1 MPISR
6 PIPKKMLKNMFL
18 KVLHEHHRPGGN
30 YNGHS
35 WDYNSIVRTKL
46 SEYFK
51 ISLLSPEEV
60 AEGVRAVFELE
71 RDDYIMQDANQSA
84 NVFKILTD
92 KAKRIVDEPLE
103 DMIVS
108 SIDIDQLLSH
118 DELRARVHDDYLS
131 GDYETAIFK
140 AFKMLEEKVR
150 SKTNSAPSIV
160 GTDLMKN
167 AFNPNGGLLSHPGAQ
182 TLAEREGLHFLMR
195 GAMMWFRNP
204 SSHRTVGYAN
214 LSEAAHILSFANL
227 LLNIVDQC

>member
-1 MPISR
+1 
-6 PIPKKMLKNMFL
+6 MLKNMFL

-30 YNGHS
+30 YNGHT

-51 ISLLSPEEV
+51 ISPLSPEEV
-60 AEGVRAVFELE
+60 TEGVRAVFELE

-84 NVFKILTD
+84 NFFKILTD
-92 KAKRIVDEPLE
+92 KAKRIVDQPLD
-103 DMIVS
+103 DMTVS
-108 SIDIDQLLSH
+108 SIDIDQLLSY
-118 DELRARVHDDYLS
+118 DELRTKVHDDYLS

-150 SKTNSAPSIV
+150 SKTNSAPSII
-160 GTDLMKN
+160 GTDLMTR

-182 TLAEREGLHFLMR
+182 TSAERDGLYFLMR

-204 SSHRTVGYAN
+204 SGHRTVGYAN
-214 LSEAAHILSFANL
+214 PSEAAHILSFANL